1 MDVSGDVNDANT
13 MHLYREII
21 DFIQTPLVHRRTVTE
36 PNYYLRLLI
45 NDPQILLPR
54 LAVRVQVRLLTQ
66 TNSPLPGPRALII
79 ESRRMIHAPII
90 PNRQIIHILPPLA
103 DLQIVILHNQLH
115 KPVQSMLALF
125 LGQPVDLL
133 HVVANCEDRLPA
145 CHWVGSN
152 HGVLGD

>member
-45 NDPQILLPR
+45 NDPQILLSRP
-54 LAVRVQVRLLTQ
+54 AVRIQIRLLTQ
-66 TNSPLPGPRALII
+66 TNSPLPRPRALII
-79 ESRRMIHAPII
+79 KSRRMIHTPII

-103 DLQIVILHNQLH
+103 DLQVVILHDQLN
-115 KPVQSMLALF
+115 KPVQRMLALF
-125 LGQPVDLL
+125 F
-133 HVVANCEDRLPA
+133 
-145 CHWVGSN
+145 S
-152 HGVLGD
+152 